1 MLVFHLGGT
10 PSNFSSTNS
19 WKKKPCQMK
28 LYQLSWKWLES
39 RSGVTWWNKN
49 TWGGGGGL
57 TSQGVLS
64 LATVVS
70 TTWTE
75 VVKPSVAEKGPS
87 QDFTHLEGWI
97 ISKYNIIWQKS
108 VASAMSSPVPWPSPG
123 VGYVTLLA
131 NAVKQGKPVNHLHY
145 SQGTNPATYSE
156 QNRLRILNSLSQRS

>member
-1 MLVFHLGGT
+1 MLVFHLGWT

-39 RSGVTWWNKN
+39 SSGVTWWNKT
-49 TWGGGGGL
+49 TWGGGV
-57 TSQGVLS
+57 TSQGGLS
-64 LATVVS
+64 LASVVS

-75 VVKPSVAEKGPS
+75 VVKPSVTKTGRS

-97 ISKYNIIWQKS
+97 ISKYTIIWQKS
-108 VASAMSSPVPWPSPG
+108 VASAMSSPTPCPPPR

-131 NAVKQGKPVNHLHY
+131 NAVKQANWLIIYNTAK
-145 SQGTNPATYSE
+145 E
-156 QNRLRILNSLSQRS
+156 QIQPLNQSRTGWGS